1 MVVNNYKLTKRKER
15 IMPTGYT
22 AELIEKG
29 MEFNDFVLTCARAF
43 GACIELRDR
52 KLAPAPRTIPSNGNY
67 HEE

>member
-1 MVVNNYKLTKRKER
+1 
-15 IMPTGYT
+15 MPTGYT